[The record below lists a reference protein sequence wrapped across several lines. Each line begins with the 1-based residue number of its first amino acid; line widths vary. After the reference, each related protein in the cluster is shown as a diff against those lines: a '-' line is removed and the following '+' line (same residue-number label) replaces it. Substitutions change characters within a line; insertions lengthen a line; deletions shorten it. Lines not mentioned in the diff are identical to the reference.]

1 MPHSLTARQREY
13 LAFIREYIQKNE
25 SSPGLDEISVHFG
38 VKSPTAHKTLEA
50 LQSKGYL
57 FFGRDSISGYFI
69 RLIERAG
76 SAETVIEIPIAGKVD
91 KYGEL
96 FDFPEELGHFPTLLL
111 GAEPGEVYAL
121 VVMEDIPQ
129 ASLLSQDLIIFDQG
143 KRPQPG
149 DICIAPIGQRLFL
162 IQIGSKTFDKEIDS
176 LEMAQQYPIPENLT
190 NPELEQR
197 LNWYPLAYDEQNHEY
212 FAKIADEQHW
222 PYAAIPQEFIA
233 ATALRLTRILAF

>member
-1 MPHSLTARQREY
+1 
-13 LAFIREYIQKNE
+13 
-25 SSPGLDEISVHFG
+25 V
-38 VKSPTAHKTLEA
+38 
-50 LQSKGYL
+50 
-57 FFGRDSISGYFI
+57 
-69 RLIERAG
+69 
-76 SAETVIEIPIAGKVD
+76 
-91 KYGEL
+91 

-111 GAEPGEVYAL
+111 GVEPGEVYAL

-129 ASLLSQDLIIFDQG
+129 ASLLSQDLIIFDQS
-143 KRPQPG
+143 KKPQPG

-197 LNWYPLAYDEQNHEY
+197 LHWYPLAHDEQNHGY
-212 FAKIADEQHW
+212 FVKIADEQHW
-222 PYAAIPQEFIA
+222 PYAAIPLEFIA

>member
-1 MPHSLTARQREY
+1 M
-13 LAFIREYIQKNE
+13 
-25 SSPGLDEISVHFG
+25 
-38 VKSPTAHKTLEA
+38 KSPTAHKTLEA

-57 FFGRDSISGYFI
+57 YFGRDHISGFFI

-76 SAETVIEIPIAGKVD
+76 SAETVIEIPIAGRVD

-96 FDFPEELGHFPTLLL
+96 FDFPEEIGHFPTLLL
-111 GAEPGEVYAL
+111 GAEPGDVYAI
-121 VVMEDIPQ
+121 VMMEDIPQ
-129 ASLLSQDLIIFDQG
+129 ASLLSQDLVIFDQG
-143 KRPQPG
+143 KKPQPG

-176 LEMAQQYPIPENLT
+176 LEMAQQYPIPESLT
-190 NPELEQR
+190 KPELEQR

-212 FAKIADEQHW
+212 FANIADEQHW